1 MAAVTSACRRTWTAA
16 RVNSIS
22 LVMSPSSRS
31 PAFASGAGFLVVVW
45 ANAPPPA
52 SVKAQRAT
60 PSAITSRRVLL
71 IPSSPRGASVFRP
84 RCADPTSRR
93 KPSTLDLGPTPSSVR
108 LDRELRGRRLF
119 ARVGERHDDQ
129 EEREHALGPQVAV
142 LDPVPV
148 IAIVD
153 RRERSLWLRLPTDDA
168 HGWRWLSLGQ
178 ARRWS
183 SSALSHVF
191 LGSVH
196 GGRQLDE
203 DLHSGTRMDGDRVVA
218 VRHGSVD
225 DLKLRFLRVQS
236 QDLSH

>member
-1 MAAVTSACRRTWTAA
+1 MAAVTSACRRTWTAS

-52 SVKAQRAT
+52 GAKAQRAT

-93 KPSTLDLGPTPSSVR
+93 KPSTLDLGPTSSSVR
-108 LDRELRGRRLF
+108 LDRELRGRFLL
-119 ARVGERHDDQ
+119 ARVRERHDDQ

-142 LDPVPV
+142 VDPVPV
-148 IAIVD
+148 TGVVD
-153 RRERSLWLRLPTDDA
+153 RRERSLWLRLSTDDA
-168 HGWRWLSLGQ
+168 HDRRRLPLGR

-183 SSALSHVF
+183 GPALAHVF
-191 LGSVH
+191 LGSDH

-203 DLHSGTRMDGDRVVA
+203 DLHSGTRMDGDHVVA

-225 DLKLRFLRVQS
+225 DLKLGLLPVEARGL
-236 QDLSH
+236 

>member
-93 KPSTLDLGPTPSSVR
+93 KPSTLDLGPTSSSVR
-108 LDRELRGRRLF
+108 LDRELRRRRLL
-119 ARVGERHDDQ
+119 ARVRKRHEDQ
-129 EEREHALGPQVAV
+129 QEREHALGPEVAV
-142 LDPVPV
+142 VDPVPV
-148 IAIVD
+148 IAVGD
-153 RRERSLWLRLPTDDA
+153 RREGSLRLRPSARDPHDRR
-168 HGWRWLSLGQ
+168 HSPVPLGQ
-178 ARRWS
+178 ARRRWS
-183 SSALSHVF
+183 GPALPHVVF
-191 LGSVH
+191 GSVH
-196 GGRQLDE
+196 GG
-203 DLHSGTRMDGDRVVA
+203 
-218 VRHGSVD
+218 
-225 DLKLRFLRVQS
+225 
-236 QDLSH
+236 